1 MLQFAHTLFQRG
13 QKLLYRDVYDIQEH
27 LCERGKIAFVERVI
41 AGVECFIVFADI
53 LLYRVGDTVADKIV
67 KLLREKI
74 AADKSACSSVSV
86 IEWVDIPENGYS

>member
-41 AGVECFIVFADI
+41 AYVERLVVLADV

-67 KLLREKI
+67 KLLINRLVLPFP
-74 AADKSACSSVSV
+74 S
-86 IEWVDIPENGYS
+86 